1 MSSGVPQGSVLGP
14 LLFLIYIN
22 DLPSAPLSPGT
33 NIVLYADDILLYREI
48 SCQSDYEF
56 LQSDILL
63 ISQWVNSNHL
73 RLNEQKCKYMIV
85 SRLMSRQIPPTS
97 PLTINNNPLERVSC
111 YKYLGV
117 TFSETLRWS
126 DHILNISSKAK
137 RLLGLIYRQYSRHF
151 SQASLLK
158 LYIFLVRPHLEYASQ
173 VWNPHLQKD
182 VLMLESV
189 QKFALKICLKEWHL
203 PYHDCLIQC
212 CLPDL
217 KTRREILNLC
227 LYYKY
232 VNNLCDFPDFS
243 LQRRMAHYPHR
254 STAAFIVPRANSNY
268 FQSSF
273 FVHTAKLW
281 NQLPLSVTSAPSLRT
296 FKTKLYDH
304 FLFS

>member
-1 MSSGVPQGSVLGP
+1 
-14 LLFLIYIN
+14 
-22 DLPSAPLSPGT
+22 
-33 NIVLYADDILLYREI
+33 
-48 SCQSDYEF
+48 
-56 LQSDILL
+56 
-63 ISQWVNSNHL
+63 
-73 RLNEQKCKYMIV
+73 MIV

-232 VNNLCDFPDFS
+232 VNNLCDFPDFP
-243 LQRRMAHYPHR
+243 LQKYC
-254 STAAFIVPRANSNY
+254 S
-268 FQSSF
+268 
-273 FVHTAKLW
+273 VHCA
-281 NQLPLSVTSAPSLRT
+281 
-296 FKTKLYDH
+296 
-304 FLFS
+304 

>member
-1 MSSGVPQGSVLGP
+1 M
-14 LLFLIYIN
+14 IYIN

-33 NIVLYADDILLYREI
+33 NIVLYAYDILLYREI

-117 TFSETLRWS
+117 TFSDTEVVRPYFKYF
-126 DHILNISSKAK
+126 IQGKEVI
-137 RLLGLIYRQYSRHF
+137 GLIYREYSRHF

-217 KTRREILNLC
+217 KT
-227 LYYKY
+227 
-232 VNNLCDFPDFS
+232 
-243 LQRRMAHYPHR
+243 
-254 STAAFIVPRANSNY
+254 
-268 FQSSF
+268 
-273 FVHTAKLW
+273 
-281 NQLPLSVTSAPSLRT
+281 LP
-296 FKTKLYDH
+296 
-304 FLFS
+304 